1 MTSERAGEY
10 AEGLRVEGHIRLRY
24 WAAARAEAGVE
35 SDLVH
40 APAGVSLSGL
50 RGLALGLHPTA
61 ERLPQVLA
69 VCSVLVDDEPVSSR
83 DPGEVL
89 VAPGSTVEFL
99 PPFAG
104 G

>member
-1 MTSERAGEY
+1 MATLRAPTGTTDP
-10 AEGLRVEGHIRLRY
+10 RVLGHITLRY
-24 WAAARAEAGVE
+24 WAAARAESGVE
-35 SDLVH
+35 TDLVE
-40 APAGVSLSGL
+40 ASTPVSLSGL
-50 RGLALGLHPTA
+50 RAHALTLHPDS
-61 ERLPQVLA
+61 ERLPAVLA